1 MAEITCHVKDCLNN
15 KHNKCTANVIVL
27 GGKGNCKSKSF
38 ARNVMKHSR
47 KQHWSGACMGVSH
60 SHISGALKVLQTKNI
75 LRGSSEP
82 REIAS

>member
-15 KHNKCTANVIVL
+15 KHNKCTANAIVL
-27 GGKGNCKSKSF
+27 GG
-38 ARNVMKHSR
+38 NVMKHSR
-47 KQHWSGACMGVSH
+47 KQHWSGGMYGVSH
-60 SHISGALKVLQTKNI
+60 SHIPGALKVLQMKNI